1 MIKQHKGQK
10 THRKLMVRPMADDKD
25 YRQRLLFKALK
36 PDQPFNEIYTL
47 SVYNDYNRKTIVV
60 TFSDGK
66 ELVKRELKIKKFE
79 QSKPKRMYITYN
91 DYKYL
96 LVSELTNIKNY
107 EPKHLTNN

>member
-1 MIKQHKGQK
+1 MDKKQYKGQK

-36 PDQPFNEIYTL
+36 PDQPFKEIYTL

-66 ELVKRELKIKKFE
+66 EIVKRELKIRKIDSRK
-79 QSKPKRMYITYN
+79 QIYITYN
-91 DYKYL
+91 DYRYL
-96 LVSELTNIKNY
+96 LKSNLINVKNY
-107 EPKHLTNN
+107 ESKHLTNN

>member
-36 PDQPFNEIYTL
+36 PDQPLNEIYTL
-47 SVYNDYNRKTIVV
+47 SVYNDYNRKTIMV
-60 TFSDGK
+60 TFSDDK
-66 ELVKRELKIKKFE
+66 EIVKRELKIRKIDSRK
-79 QSKPKRMYITYN
+79 QMYITYN

-96 LVSELTNIKNY
+96 LVSKLTKY
-107 EPKHLTNN
+107 

>member
-1 MIKQHKGQK
+1 MIKQYKGQR

-60 TFSDGK
+60 TFNDGG
-66 ELVKRELKIKKFE
+66 EIIKRELKTRKIDSRK
-79 QSKPKRMYITYN
+79 QIYITYN
-91 DYKYL
+91 DYRYL
-96 LVSELTNIKNY
+96 LVSKLTKY
-107 EPKHLTNN
+107 